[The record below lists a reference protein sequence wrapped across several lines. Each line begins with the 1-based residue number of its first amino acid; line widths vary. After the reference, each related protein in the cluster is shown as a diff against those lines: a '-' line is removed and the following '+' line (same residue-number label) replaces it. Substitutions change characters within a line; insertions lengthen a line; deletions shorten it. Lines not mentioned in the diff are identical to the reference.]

1 MKNRFPEAEIN
12 SIQIALRSYIK
23 SAELS
28 TYKPDGSVDKRDL
41 RILKKLNR
49 LSKRYER
56 NLNRLLRG
64 RKQ

>member
-12 SIQIALRSYIK
+12 SIQIALRSYLK
-23 SAELS
+23 SCELS

-64 RKQ
+64 RKK